1 MGQKV
6 RLHDWPERFDFFI
19 NEWRYKKFE
28 WGQVDCIRFVDEAYY
43 AQIGKHIFDD
53 WFGTYTTEWGAFL
66 NYKRQ
71 IKRSGHKNIITAINS
86 RLRAIDRLHPSRGA
100 IIGRGDYGALMVTE
114 IALGVALGDK
124 VAFLGYDGLEF
135 SPAKP
140 TDLIWVVE

>member
-1 MGQKV
+1 M
-6 RLHDWPERFDFFI
+6 RLDDWPERFDAFI
-19 NEWRYKKFE
+19 NEWRNRPFC
-28 WGQVDCIRFVDEAYY
+28 WAQFDCIRFADEAHYV
-43 AQIGKHIFDD
+43 QTGKHIFND

-66 NYKRQ
+66 NYNRQ
-71 IKRSGHKNIITAINS
+71 MKRSGHTNIITAINS
-86 RLRAIDRLHPSRGA
+86 RLKAVDWIVPPRGA